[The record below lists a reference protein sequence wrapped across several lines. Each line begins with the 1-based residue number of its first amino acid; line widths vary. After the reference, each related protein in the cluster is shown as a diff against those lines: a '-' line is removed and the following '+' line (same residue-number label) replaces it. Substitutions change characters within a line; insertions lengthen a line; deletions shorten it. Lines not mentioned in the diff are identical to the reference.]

1 MIIYEDGAF
10 VTDNDYPDTDFSGG
24 RAKYVIPDGSELAAK
39 VIKYFPKYKFITSV
53 IKEVDENGEEIEKN
67 VVIDVVQEETLPSSE
82 DIANSRTKRIQES
95 KILLAK

>member
-39 VIKYFPKYKFITSV
+39 VFAYFPHYKI
-53 IKEVDENGEEIEKN
+53 IEDGSGG
-67 VVIDVVQEETLPSSE
+67 VADVAKTEQDDYTPTQEDYNLDFDYRLSCLELG
-82 DIANSRTKRIQES
+82 
-95 KILLAK
+95 LF